1 MQAPILLANCVPESE
16 DLFPFRVAICCLGF
30 LWEAEFR
37 GLLQIELARRL
48 LASPQAAH
56 PVLGAIAHLIISVV
70 ALPL

>member
-1 MQAPILLANCVPESE
+1 MQAPTLLAKCVRERE

-37 GLLQIELARRL
+37 WLLQIELARRL